1 VKSTR
6 RPVVNETL
14 MSAGR
19 VDFTGPRRVLNAAA
33 GDQRSGWWSTR
44 RPVINAAASDQRGGQ

>member
-1 VKSTR
+1 LSTR

-33 GDQRSGWWSTR
+33 G
-44 RPVINAAASDQRGGQ
+44 AQRGGQ